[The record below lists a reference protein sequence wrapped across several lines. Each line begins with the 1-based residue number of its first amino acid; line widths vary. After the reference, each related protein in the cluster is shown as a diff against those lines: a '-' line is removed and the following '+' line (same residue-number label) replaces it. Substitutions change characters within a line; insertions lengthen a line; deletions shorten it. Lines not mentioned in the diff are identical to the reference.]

1 MESLDQI
8 WRDYH
13 NGLLSFI
20 RRRVGAPDL
29 AEDIL
34 QGVFVK
40 AHSRLNALADDR
52 ILRRRRAQG

>member
-20 RRRVGAPDL
+20 RRRVGAVDL

-34 QGVFVK
+34 QDVFVK
-40 AHSRLNALADDR
+40 AHSRLNTLADDR